1 MTHKDHLINHV
12 ALVLDA
18 SGSMQTHESEVI
30 RVGDNQIKR
39 LAASSQRLD
48 QETRVTVYVFA
59 GTVTCLIYERDVLRL
74 PSIASLYRA
83 NGQTAL
89 IDAAMLSQ
97 QDLAM
102 TPQKYSNHAFLT
114 ILLTDG
120 EENRSRNHSARDL
133 TALLSAQPDN
143 WTFAALVPNVMA
155 KREAQNFG
163 IPRDNIAI
171 WDSSDA
177 DGMAEAGAVIDAAT
191 DSFMQ
196 MRAAGTRGTKR
207 LFSTAADTVNK
218 ATVAAA
224 GLVPLDPKAYVL
236 VPVTKPRANQGV
248 QNKDKHWVW
257 EISQF
262 TRHATGNFTVGSV
275 FYELSKKEKVQG
287 NKGLAVLE
295 IATSKVFTGDRVREL
310 IGLPDAD
317 ASVAPDFNPEYKIF
331 VQSTSVNRH
340 LVPGTKLLVLK

>member
-1 MTHKDHLINHV
+1 MNHKDHLINHV
-12 ALVLDA
+12 ALVIDA
-18 SGSMQTHESEVI
+18 STSMQRHEREV
-30 RVGDNQIKR
+30 VQVADNQIKR
-39 LAASSQRLD
+39 LAASSQRLN

-59 GTVTCLIYERDVLRL
+59 ETVTCLIYEMDVLRL

-83 NGQTAL
+83 HGNTAL

-97 QDLAM
+97 QDLAL
-102 TPQKYSNHAFLT
+102 TPQKYGDHAFLT

-120 EENRSRNHSARDL
+120 QENRSRLHN
-133 TALLSAQPDN
+133 SAQLRDTLVGLPEN
-143 WTFAALVPNVMA
+143 CTFAALVPDIMA
-155 KREAQNFG
+155 KREAQGFG

-171 WDSSDA
+171 WDPNDR
-177 DGMAEAGAVIDAAT
+177 DGMTEAGATIEAAT
-191 DSFMQ
+191 DQYMAA
-196 MRAAGTRGTKR
+196 RASGVRGTKK
-207 LFSTAADTVNK
+207 LFSTAPDAVNK

-248 QNKDKHWVW
+248 LNKDKHRVW
-257 EISQF
+257 EISEF

-295 IATSKVFTGDRVREL
+295 LSTSKVFAGDQVRDL
-310 IGLPDAD
+310 IGLPAAD
-317 ASVAPDFNPEYKIF
+317 ASVAPDFNPEYKIY